1 MSYKLIY
8 FDIDGTLVDGNRT
21 ILPSTLEALDRLR
34 KAGIGI
40 GIATG
45 RMPVSAH
52 PYVEAAK
59 ADAPL
64 ILYNGARIQNFKT
77 GEVHFNRNLP
87 IRHALRAIR
96 LLAEF
101 DIHCNCY
108 VGDEL
113 YIDSVTERAEAFMAK
128 ENLSA
133 NPVGDLTAFLTEDPV
148 KLLLI
153 GESDELQAFR
163 EDYVRGES
171 DLPHI
176 VQSEPSYLE
185 LMATETTK
193 GSALAEVSALSDVP
207 LDEIVAFGDGP
218 NDIEMIE
225 AAGLGIAMGN
235 AHPAL
240 KAKADVIAGM
250 NDTDAISEVLDW
262 CILE

>member
-1 MSYKLIY
+1 MHYKLVY
-8 FDIDGTLVDGNRT
+8 FDIDGTLVDGNRN
-21 ILPSTLEALDRLR
+21 ILPSTLKALDRLR
-34 KAGIGI
+34 DAGIGV

-45 RMPVSAH
+45 RMLASAF

-64 ILYNGARIQNFKT
+64 ILYNGGRIQDFKT
-77 GEVHFNRNLP
+77 GDVHFNRNLP

-108 VGDEL
+108 VGDDL
-113 YIDSVTERAEAFMAK
+113 YIESVNERAREFMEK
-128 ENLSA
+128 ENLNA
-133 NPVGDLTAFLTEDPV
+133 NPVGDLAAFLTEDPV

-185 LMATETTK
+185 LMAAETTK
-193 GSALAEVSALSDVP
+193 GSALAEVSVLSEVP

-235 AHPAL
+235 AHPDL
-240 KAKADVIAGM
+240 KARADVIAGL
-250 NDTDAISEVLDW
+250 NDTDAIAEVLDW